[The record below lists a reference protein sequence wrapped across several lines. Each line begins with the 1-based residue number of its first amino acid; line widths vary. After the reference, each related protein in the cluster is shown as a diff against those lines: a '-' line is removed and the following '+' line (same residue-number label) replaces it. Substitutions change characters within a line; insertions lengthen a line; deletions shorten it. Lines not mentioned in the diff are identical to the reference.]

1 MFSKRKCTFLK
12 KKTLYLSFIKKI
24 TQYLMY
30 AVFPTSHVKNWNL
43 EQLFSLIP
51 FVNKYNMNDVTTK
64 EQYSWYVLVIAFMI
78 R

>member
-1 MFSKRKCTFLK
+1 MKVELTDVL
-12 KKTLYLSFIKKI
+12 IKKVYFSEKNKQ
-24 TQYLMY
+24 TNKPY
-30 AVFPTSHVKNWNL
+30 FPCYVKNWNL

-51 FVNKYNMNDVTTK
+51 FVNKNNMTDLTTE